1 MVFYSMVSRSRL
13 HACGDKIRGKDG
25 KRDLTGA
32 YTGIVIK
39 RKKFKERFSEL
50 AHSFRTVITCRGV
63 KGIKT
68 FGSGENKPYSA
79 FWRPCH
85 PTPSEQILDNRVLI
99 SDNTI
104 YSRYREQAV
113 LSMQEHDKGSAFCTF
128 ISIEEY
134 DLPPEY
140 LDFEKPIAD
149 LEKKIEE
156 LTLFTSSGSIDLEE
170 EILKLHKK
178 ADQLRAE
185 IYSRLTPWQKAQ
197 ISRHPNRP
205 YTLEY
210 IEAMLTDFM
219 EMHGDRSF
227 ADDPAIVCGMAKLDG
242 MPVVVIGHQKGRTT
256 KEKIQRNF
264 GMPNPEGYRKA
275 LRMMRFAEKFRKP
288 LITFIDTPGAYPG
301 IGAEERGQGESIA
314 QNLYVMSGLKVP
326 IVTVVIGEGGSGG
339 ALALGIADRVL
350 MLEHST
356 YSVIS
361 PEGCA
366 AILWNNG
373 AKANEAADLLKI
385 TAQDLFQMKVI
396 DEVVEEPIG
405 GAHRDP
411 RRAAEL
417 LKEAVTRNLVEIKNV
432 PPGELVRLR
441 YEKFRTL
448 GMFDQI

>member
-1 MVFYSMVSRSRL
+1 M
-13 HACGDKIRGKDG
+13 
-25 KRDLTGA
+25 
-32 YTGIVIK
+32 
-39 RKKFKERFSEL
+39 
-50 AHSFRTVITCRGV
+50 
-63 KGIKT
+63 
-68 FGSGENKPYSA
+68 
-79 FWRPCH
+79 
-85 PTPSEQILDNRVLI
+85 
-99 SDNTI
+99 
-104 YSRYREQAV
+104 
-113 LSMQEHDKGSAFCTF
+113 
-128 ISIEEY
+128 
-134 DLPPEY
+134 PPEY

-156 LTLFTSSGSIDLEE
+156 LTLFTSSGNIDLEE

-178 ADQLRAE
+178 ADHLRAE
-185 IYSRLTPWQKAQ
+185 IYSKLNPWQKAL

-210 IEAMLTDFM
+210 IEAMLTNFL

-227 ADDPAIVCGMAKLDG
+227 ADDPAIICGIAKLDG
-242 MPVVVIGHQKGRTT
+242 IPVVVVGHQKGRTT

-275 LRMMRFAEKFRKP
+275 LRMMRFAEKFGKP

-339 ALALGIADRVL
+339 ALALGMADRVL

-366 AILWNNG
+366 AILWDNG
-373 AKANEAADLLKI
+373 AKANEAAELLKM

-417 LKEAVTRNLVEIKNV
+417 LKEAVARNLLEIKNV

-441 YEKFRTL
+441 YEKFRRL
-448 GMFDQI
+448 GIFDQI

>member
-1 MVFYSMVSRSRL
+1 
-13 HACGDKIRGKDG
+13 
-25 KRDLTGA
+25 
-32 YTGIVIK
+32 
-39 RKKFKERFSEL
+39 
-50 AHSFRTVITCRGV
+50 
-63 KGIKT
+63 
-68 FGSGENKPYSA
+68 
-79 FWRPCH
+79 
-85 PTPSEQILDNRVLI
+85 
-99 SDNTI
+99 
-104 YSRYREQAV
+104 
-113 LSMQEHDKGSAFCTF
+113 
-128 ISIEEY
+128 
-134 DLPPEY
+134 LPPEY

-156 LTLFTSSGSIDLEE
+156 LTLFTSSGNIDLEE

-205 YTLEY
+205 YTLDY
-210 IEAMLTDFM
+210 IEAMLTDFT
-219 EMHGDRSF
+219 EMHGDRGF
-227 ADDPAIVCGMAKLDG
+227 ADDPAIVCGMARLDG

-256 KEKIQRNF
+256 KEKISRNF

-275 LRMMRFAEKFRKP
+275 LRVMQFAEKFKKP

-314 QNLYVMSGLKVP
+314 RNLYVMSGLKIP
-326 IVTVVIGEGGSGG
+326 IVTTVIGEGGSGG
-339 ALALGIADRVL
+339 ALALGVADRVL
-350 MLEHST
+350 MFEHAT

-373 AKANEAADLLKI
+373 SKAYEAAELLKI

-396 DEVVEEPIG
+396 DEMVEEPIG

-417 LKEAVTRNLVEIKNV
+417 LKEAVTRNLSEIKNV
-432 PPGELVRLR
+432 PPAELVRLR
-441 YEKFRTL
+441 YEKFRNL

>member
-1 MVFYSMVSRSRL
+1 M
-13 HACGDKIRGKDG
+13 A
-25 KRDLTGA
+25 
-32 YTGIVIK
+32 
-39 RKKFKERFSEL
+39 
-50 AHSFRTVITCRGV
+50 
-63 KGIKT
+63 
-68 FGSGENKPYSA
+68 
-79 FWRPCH
+79 
-85 PTPSEQILDNRVLI
+85 Q
-99 SDNTI
+99 
-104 YSRYREQAV
+104 
-113 LSMQEHDKGSAFCTF
+113 
-128 ISIEEY
+128 
-134 DLPPEY
+134 EY

-156 LTLFTSSGSIDLEE
+156 LTLFTSSGNIDLEE

-178 ADQLRAE
+178 SDQLRAE

-205 YTLEY
+205 YTLDY
-210 IEAMLTDFM
+210 IEAMMTDFI
-219 EMHGDRSF
+219 EMHGDRAF
-227 ADDPAIVCGMAKLDG
+227 ADDPAIVSGMAKQDG
-242 MPVVVIGHQKGRTT
+242 IPVIVIGHQKGRST
-256 KEKIQRNF
+256 KDKIYRNF

-275 LRMMRFAEKFRKP
+275 LRVMRFAERFNKP

-314 QNLYVMSGLKVP
+314 RNLSVMSQLRVP
-326 IVTVVIGEGGSGG
+326 ILTVVIGEGGSGG

-373 AKANEAADLLKI
+373 SKASEAAELLKI
-385 TAQDLFQMKVI
+385 TAQDLFQMNIV
-396 DEVVEEPIG
+396 DEVIEEPIG

-417 LKEAVTRNLVEIKNV
+417 LKESVSRNLSEIRNV
-432 PPGELVRLR
+432 PVPDLLTLR
-441 YEKFRTL
+441 YERLRKI
-448 GMFDQI
+448 GVFDEL